1 MPMGS
6 NRLKFSSCA
15 RKRQTGFK
23 PENNPSDV
31 AILNMAVDS
40 RSLFHRSAPRLLP
53 RGENNQIDGLFQRLL
68 FEANRE
74 LASLLRDVRT
84 EAHGTLLGGTRNQQ
98 VGELLMR
105 AVRCAAKQYML
116 QAELGNLALTD
127 ELTGLYNRRGFM
139 ALAERQLKLGRRS
152 GRGMLLFV
160 MDVDRLKHINDS
172 FGHPEGDRALK
183 RTAEVLEQTFRDS
196 DVVAR
201 LGGDEFG
208 VLAVEASG
216 HSEATIKARL
226 FECLKSNCAKESHY
240 QISLSLGLARFDSG
254 SRTSI
259 GELMAKADQA
269 MYEHKK
275 RRSSA
280 LPDRE
285 VKLQYK

>member
-1 MPMGS
+1 MGS
-6 NRLKFSSCA
+6 NRVKFSSCP
-15 RKRQTGFK
+15 RKRQNGFK
-23 PENNPSDV
+23 SENHPSDV

-53 RGENNQIDGLFQRLL
+53 RGENKHLHIGDLFQGDLSQ
-68 FEANRE
+68 ANRE
-74 LASLLRDVRT
+74 LARLLRDVRT
-84 EAHGTLLGGTRNQQ
+84 EAQGTLPGGTPNQP
-98 VGELLMR
+98 VSELLMR

-127 ELTGLYNRRGFM
+127 ELTGLYNRRGFL

-160 MDVDRLKHINDS
+160 MDVDRMKHINDT
-172 FGHPEGDRALK
+172 FGHLEGDRALK
-183 RTAEVLEQTFRDS
+183 RTAEVLEQTFRNS

-201 LGGDEFG
+201 VGGDEFG
-208 VLAVEASG
+208 VLAIEASG

-226 FECLKSNCAKESHY
+226 FECLKSNCAKESRY

-254 SRTSI
+254 NRTSI

-275 RRSSA
+275 RTP
-280 LPDRE
+280 LLNKE
-285 VKLQYK
+285 VQLQHK

>member
-1 MPMGS
+1 MGS
-6 NRLKFSSCA
+6 NRVKFSGGP
-15 RKRQTGFK
+15 RKRQGGFK
-23 PENNPSDV
+23 SENSSDV

-40 RSLFHRSAPRLLP
+40 RSLFHRRAPRLLP
-53 RGENNQIDGLFQRLL
+53 CGENKHIDDLFQGFLSQ
-68 FEANRE
+68 ANRE

-84 EAHGTLLGGTRNQQ
+84 EAHGTLLGGTRNQP
-98 VGELLMR
+98 VSELLMR

-160 MDVDRLKHINDS
+160 VDVDRMKHINDS
-172 FGHPEGDRALK
+172 FGHLEGDRALK

-208 VLAVEASG
+208 VLAIEASG

-226 FECLKSNCAKESHY
+226 LECLKSNNAKESPY
-240 QISLSLGLARFDSG
+240 QISLSLGLARFDAAG
-254 SRTSI
+254 RTSI

-269 MYEHKK
+269 MYEHKN
-275 RRSSA
+275 RRSCA
-280 LPDRE
+280 LLDEE
-285 VKLQYK
+285 VKLQSE